1 MYLHNFIRTRNIHGT
16 IRKQSSFRSST
27 AVVPGITADAGGT
40 KTYSLQD
47 PVEGLTEDAVRTV
60 MQKMID
66 KKAVASGEEYAT
78 EIKEAYI
85 RISDREELA

>member
-1 MYLHNFIRTRNIHGT
+1 MRTLT
-16 IRKQSSFRSST
+16 MTFKLE
-27 AVVPGITADAGGT
+27 AGGT
-40 KTYSLQD
+40 KTYNLQD
-47 PVEGLTEDAVRTV
+47 PAEGLTEDAVRTV

-66 KKAVASGEEYAT
+66 KKAISVGGEQAT

>member
-1 MYLHNFIRTRNIHGT
+1 MRTLTMTFKLATGT
-16 IRKQSSFRSST
+16 S
-27 AVVPGITADAGGT
+27 

-47 PVEGLTEDAVRTV
+47 PVEGLTLAQVGAV

-66 KKAVASGEEYAT
+66 KEAVSVSGEKAT

-85 RISDREELA
+85 KISDREELA

>member
-1 MYLHNFIRTRNIHGT
+1 MRTLTMTFKLETGT
-16 IRKQSSFRSST
+16 S
-27 AVVPGITADAGGT
+27 

-47 PVEGLTEDAVRTV
+47 PVEGLTQAQVGAV

-66 KKAVASGEEYAT
+66 KEAVSVSGEKAT

-85 RISDREELA
+85 KISDREELA

>member
-1 MYLHNFIRTRNIHGT
+1 MRTLT
-16 IRKQSSFRSST
+16 MTFKLE
-27 AVVPGITADAGGT
+27 AGGT
-40 KTYSLQD
+40 KTYNLQD
-47 PVEGLTEDAVRTV
+47 PAPGLTDEAVKTV

-66 KKAVASGEEYAT
+66 KKAVSVGGEQAT

>member
-1 MYLHNFIRTRNIHGT
+1 MRTLTMTFNMESG
-16 IRKQSSFRSST
+16 S
-27 AVVPGITADAGGT
+27 T
-40 KTYSLQD
+40 KTYTLQD
-47 PVEGLTEDAVRTV
+47 PIEGLTEDAVRTV

>member
-1 MYLHNFIRTRNIHGT
+1 MRTLTMTFKMETG
-16 IRKQSSFRSST
+16 S
-27 AVVPGITADAGGT
+27 T
-40 KTYSLQD
+40 KTYTLQD
-47 PVEGLTEDAVRTV
+47 PAEGLTDAAVRTV

-66 KKAVASGEEYAT
+66 KEAVSVSGEHAK

>member
-1 MYLHNFIRTRNIHGT
+1 MRTLT
-16 IRKQSSFRSST
+16 MTFKL
-27 AVVPGITADAGGT
+27 DAGTT

-47 PVEGLTEDAVRTV
+47 PAEDLTEAGVKSV

-66 KKAVASGEEYAT
+66 KEAVAVGDAKAV

-85 RISDREELA
+85 KISDREELA

>member
-1 MYLHNFIRTRNIHGT
+1 M
-16 IRKQSSFRSST
+16 
-27 AVVPGITADAGGT
+27 AVGF
-40 KTYSLQD
+40 QD
-47 PVEGLTEDAVRTV
+47 PAPGLTDAAVRTV

-66 KKAVASGEEYAT
+66 KKAVSVGGEQAT

>member
-1 MYLHNFIRTRNIHGT
+1 MAAEV
-16 IRKQSSFRSST
+16 T
-27 AVVPGITADAGGT
+27 AST
-40 KTYSLQD
+40 KTYTLQD
-47 PVEGLTEDAVRTV
+47 PAPGLTDAAVRTV

-66 KKAVASGEEYAT
+66 KKVVSVGGEQAT

>member
-1 MYLHNFIRTRNIHGT
+1 MRTLT
-16 IRKQSSFRSST
+16 MMFKLE
-27 AVVPGITADAGGT
+27 AGGT
-40 KTYSLQD
+40 KTYALQD
-47 PVEGLTEDAVRTV
+47 PAEGLTEDAVRTV